1 MGLLEGGALPFSDS
15 EDGGSAVWASALDRS
30 LSVLERDVGG
40 FFISMFAL
48 HLTQYACGIS
58 IQLSVH
64 WSVVVFE
71 THAERGDTHEGR
83 QRKEARIWILSAESA
98 WKRACSTTLFVSGTR
113 TCVRVRNLLDSFHDP

>member
-30 LSVLERDVGG
+30 LSVLERDVLGVLYLDVC
-40 FFISMFAL
+40 FTFDAVCLWHFYSAERD
-48 HLTQYACGIS
+48 
-58 IQLSVH
+58 